1 MQTAGRNWCKVAG
14 TEFIGILSQ
23 LRNVVLDHYT
33 WNSVLFLSSETI
45 PEAFPQSF
53 LGDSLSS
60 PKIACIY
67 DMASKEYRLQG
78 IPDNSTASFSSRR
91 SYQKFPIQ
99 IRPN

>member
-1 MQTAGRNWCKVAG
+1 M
-14 TEFIGILSQ
+14 
-23 LRNVVLDHYT
+23 
-33 WNSVLFLSSETI
+33 I
-45 PEAFPQSF
+45 PEAFKQSF

-67 DMASKEYRLQG
+67 DVVSKKYHLQG
-78 IPDNSTASFSSRR
+78 IPDNYSATFSSQG